1 VPAMYLDPQSNMMA
15 LAAGI
20 SAGATG
26 DESANEIESHFSWV
40 NQKRSVYDI
49 QVIDILSGKK
59 TGDIHVDSGKFSF
72 TIRDISVT
80 RDYLAL
86 TDSENRVQLYSIKT
100 GRQIGVVFGGPAYL
114 STSGLMSIVSER
126 GKIDLYDCA
135 TLKKLNQF
143 EFPAAAIYSHIST
156 DGEQL
161 LVLTADQVAYL
172 LRTHPKSQPTTQ
184 TAAN

>member
-1 VPAMYLDPQSNMMA
+1 
-15 LAAGI
+15 
-20 SAGATG
+20 
-26 DESANEIESHFSWV
+26 
-40 NQKRSVYDI
+40 
-49 QVIDILSGKK
+49 
-59 TGDIHVDSGKFSF
+59 
-72 TIRDISVT
+72 VT